1 MDKLFY
7 TIDEVSKMLDLP
19 KSTIRYWEK
28 KFRRLTPV
36 RTQGN
41 RRLYRK
47 QDIEL
52 LKRIKFYVHVQG
64 YSLEYAG
71 KLLENKV
78 KGETID
84 LLKELLELKRILEE

>member
-1 MDKLFY
+1 MEKLFY
-7 TIDEVSKMLDLP
+7 SIDEVSKKLGLP

-28 KFRRLTPV
+28 RFKKLTPV

-52 LKRIKFYVHVQG
+52 LERIKFYVHVQG
-64 YSLEYAG
+64 YSIDYASR
-71 KLLENKV
+71 LLENRV
-78 KGETID
+78 KGEGVDI
-84 LLKELLELKRILEE
+84 LKELLELKRILEG